1 MDFCDSI
8 GRCHDYIFMQK
19 KKHIKLTP
27 GKVLFKMKNKQNAIK
42 ASN

>member
-8 GRCHDYIFMQK
+8 GRCHDYIFMQ

-42 ASN
+42 ANN